1 MIQVLA
7 GERHALLAICDYFYH
22 RGMPVK
28 PEALN
33 GERRFGGLAYELLI
47 RHNNYS

>member
-7 GERHALLAICDYFYH
+7 EERHAFLAICDYFYH

-28 PEALN
+28 PEASAEKIKR
-33 GERRFGGLAYELLI
+33 G
-47 RHNNYS
+47 